1 MKMMSFDRIRKV
13 LFVFFIVVF
22 LLAAFLLLSRWE
34 TLQGRF
40 EPQDLKQKIYEYNGS
55 EYVLRDNIETF
66 LVLGL
71 DKFEGE
77 SKSDSYNNDM
87 QSDFLMLFVLD
98 NDAKTC
104 SVVHINRD
112 TMTNV
117 NILGV
122 SGNKVGSA
130 VKQIAL
136 AHTYGNGRELSCRN
150 AADAVSELL
159 LGIRVNHFISMTMD
173 AVPIFNDMIG
183 GVQVEIMDDFT
194 YHNES
199 WTVGSKVILFGD
211 DALTYIRARG
221 SLEDSSNISRMK
233 RQRQYLN
240 AVYEKIQAQASYLD
254 DFSEDTLELSN
265 YIVSDRSVNQLQS
278 IVEKFREY
286 AFNGIYT
293 IDGEA
298 VVGDQYMEFYA
309 DEDSILETV
318 VYLFCEPKN

>member
-1 MKMMSFDRIRKV
+1 
-13 LFVFFIVVF
+13 
-22 LLAAFLLLSRWE
+22 
-34 TLQGRF
+34 
-40 EPQDLKQKIYEYNGS
+40 
-55 EYVLRDNIETF
+55 
-66 LVLGL
+66 
-71 DKFEGE
+71 
-77 SKSDSYNNDM
+77 
-87 QSDFLMLFVLD
+87 
-98 NDAKTC
+98 
-104 SVVHINRD
+104 
-112 TMTNV
+112 
-117 NILGV
+117 
-122 SGNKVGSA
+122 
-130 VKQIAL
+130 
-136 AHTYGNGRELSCRN
+136 
-150 AADAVSELL
+150 
-159 LGIRVNHFISMTMD
+159 MTMD